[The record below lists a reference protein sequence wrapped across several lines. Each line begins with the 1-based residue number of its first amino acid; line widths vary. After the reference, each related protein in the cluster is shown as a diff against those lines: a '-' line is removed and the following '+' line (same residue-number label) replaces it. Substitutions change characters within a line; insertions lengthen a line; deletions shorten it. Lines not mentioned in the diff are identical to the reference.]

1 MSRVVLS
8 SSSGV
13 SGWCAHAQRLTLL
26 KIRFSH
32 FAKFLLLPAMLSFL
46 LSACAIEGDFGRFQ
60 PTILQQMT
68 DRLLPSETTL
78 LGSRGGSGVTN
89 DEMAMREAG
98 HRLAS
103 PLMPSPPSDAG
114 ARGGY
119 GVNYYRPSNPLAVI
133 DESLQIDH
141 QALTQFGLAARR
153 VMFTDSRRMRA
164 VYDNDP
170 MILVED
176 KQTALVRK
184 KENFAFVEQTFQ
196 DFGRRLQ
203 AYYYALDESK
213 ISQPYL
219 VTVEMDGSLS
229 HLRDRTASL
238 QYELTTYF
246 GTAVARRGDYHPPR
260 FASSEYNAPNNGPRQ
275 QPYPAV
281 PPHRSGPNGM
291 PPNTSFK

>member
-1 MSRVVLS
+1 M
-8 SSSGV
+8 
-13 SGWCAHAQRLTLL
+13 
-26 KIRFSH
+26 
-32 FAKFLLLPAMLSFL
+32 PATLSFL
-46 LSACAIEGDFGRFQ
+46 LSACAVEGDFGRYQ

-103 PLMPSPPSDAG
+103 PLMPLPPPAAG

-119 GVNYYRPSNPLAVI
+119 GVSGGNNYSPSNPLAVI

-153 VMFTDSRRMRA
+153 VMFTDRRRMRA
-164 VYDNDP
+164 VYENDP
-170 MILVED
+170 IILVHD
-176 KQTALVRK
+176 KQTAIVRR
-184 KENFAFVEQTFQ
+184 KENFAFIEQTFR
-196 DFGRRLQ
+196 DFDRRLQ

-219 VTVEMDGSLS
+219 VTVEMDGSLG
-229 HLRDRTASL
+229 HLRERTASL
-238 QYELTTYF
+238 QYELTTFF
-246 GTAVARRGDYHPPR
+246 GTAVARTGDYQHSR
-260 FASSEYNAPNNGPRQ
+260 YASSKYNAPNYGLRQ

-281 PPHRSGPNGM
+281 PPRPSGPNGM